1 MTEGFCSAGAGGRNT
16 NHFCF
21 LALFS
26 SKSRKW
32 NEPRSGETVEQA
44 VSGSLVLAS
53 HRTRGLFL
61 LTPVRLTPASS
72 VSGMSD
78 FL

>member
-1 MTEGFCSAGAGGRNT
+1 M

-32 NEPRSGETVEQA
+32 NELRSGETVEQA
-44 VSGSLVLAS
+44 VSGRHVLAS
-53 HRTRGLFL
+53 DRTTDLFC
-61 LTPVRLTPASS
+61 
-72 VSGMSD
+72 
-78 FL
+78 